1 MDSIRLKHG
10 RNIATNNLAFLKV
23 AVGLFVCAISSFASF
38 TNVYAQSARS
48 HFMDPKESMLVT
60 VATVGV
66 TQNITTEARDSKT
79 PVNFSQQQDALAQH
93 FYQVHSTKL
102 TPGKVSPQ
110 AGDFKTHMKPIA
122 IVGCDDA
129 STRWLKFYGDKLKAL
144 HAIGFVV
151 NCAGQG
157 DFNALQKVSSVKL
170 MPFNGDL
177 LAKRFKAFHLKHYPV
192 LITQNYLTQ

>member
-23 AVGLFVCAISSFASF
+23 AAGLFVCAFSSF

-48 HFMDPKESMLVT
+48 HFMYPKESMLVT